1 MTQTSN
7 SYFSGQLL
15 LAMPHMSD
23 PRFHKAAV
31 LICAHDEKGAMG
43 IVINHT
49 LPDLQF
55 GKLLKDLDIQ
65 SDIHISAPISNLPVM
80 CGGPVEVA
88 RGFLLHSDDFKQEGT
103 IKIDQNLNVTGTI
116 DAIEAIAKGSE
127 PEKMLFAL
135 GYAGWSAGQLEKEI
149 KENAWMVAPASSQ
162 LVFNTASE
170 NIWNA
175 GMLQIG
181 INPALLS
188 DQSGQA

>member
-1 MTQTSN
+1 
-7 SYFSGQLL
+7 
-15 LAMPHMSD
+15 MPHMSD

-31 LICAHDEKGAMG
+31 LVCAHDEKGAMG

-55 GKLLKDLDIQ
+55 GKLLQDLDIK
-65 SDIHISAPISNLPVM
+65 SDIQLPSPISKLPVM
-80 CGGPVEVA
+80 CGGPVEIA
-88 RGFLLHSDDFKQEGT
+88 RGFLVHSDDFKQEGT
-103 IKIDQNLNVTGTI
+103 IKIDQGLNVTGTI
-116 DAIEAIAKGSE
+116 DAIEAIAKGSA

-149 KENAWMVAPASSQ
+149 VENAWMIAPASAQ
-162 LVFNTASE
+162 LVFNTPSE
-170 NIWNA
+170 NMWSA

-188 DQSGQA
+188 DQSGRA